1 MKKMKN
7 GAKNKIYYSLYAFIS
22 SFALTRGIFLL
33 YLAYRGLSASE
44 IAVYSIMLNAMTALC
59 EVPTGILGD
68 KIGTRNSV
76 MSGCILLALHAV
88 IMANT
93 RNHIILIVMGG
104 MEGIAYTF
112 VSGSDSALLYEILEE
127 RDEQKDY
134 LSINSKLLAL
144 QSVTMGIMIFAGGVL
159 ARYSWELVYYIQA
172 SAMFTAMLML
182 SKITNQRK
190 ADSARKADP
199 IRKADAAGNEGYRQ
213 KSADRWKS
221 FIKYNPRI
229 VFVIFVLGFSICDG
243 VFCGYYNMN
252 QLVFSKVGISIA
264 VIGTFFSASYFI
276 NSAAYILVD
285 FILRKINRKQIFIYG
300 LLVQSVILF
309 ILVFVTDKGV
319 FLVISI
325 IACFIPEI
333 IFAVADSI
341 VQDYI
346 ISEYRA
352 TMLSIVS
359 MVRTGVTAICY
370 GGMGVMFDRV
380 PVRAFLLGINLLVI
394 GSAVISWGFYFRMK
408 KLLSRM

>member
-7 GAKNKIYYSLYAFIS
+7 SAKNKIYYSLYAFIS

-182 SKITNQRK
+182 SKITNKKNPYSQK
-190 ADSARKADP
+190 NAQPKKNP
-199 IRKADAAGNEGYRQ
+199 HAAGNEGYRQ

>member
-7 GAKNKIYYSLYAFIS
+7 SAKNKIYYSLYAFIS

-182 SKITNQRK
+182 SKITNQRNPHPPTN
-190 ADSARKADP
+190 ADP
-199 IRKADAAGNEGYRQ
+199 ITNPHAAGNEGYRQ

>member
-182 SKITNQRK
+182 SK
-190 ADSARKADP
+190 
-199 IRKADAAGNEGYRQ
+199 
-213 KSADRWKS
+213 
-221 FIKYNPRI
+221 
-229 VFVIFVLGFSICDG
+229 
-243 VFCGYYNMN
+243 
-252 QLVFSKVGISIA
+252 
-264 VIGTFFSASYFI
+264 
-276 NSAAYILVD
+276 
-285 FILRKINRKQIFIYG
+285 
-300 LLVQSVILF
+300 
-309 ILVFVTDKGV
+309 
-319 FLVISI
+319 
-325 IACFIPEI
+325 
-333 IFAVADSI
+333 
-341 VQDYI
+341 
-346 ISEYRA
+346 
-352 TMLSIVS
+352 
-359 MVRTGVTAICY
+359 
-370 GGMGVMFDRV
+370 
-380 PVRAFLLGINLLVI
+380 
-394 GSAVISWGFYFRMK
+394 
-408 KLLSRM
+408 

>member
-380 PVRAFLLGINLLVI
+380 PVRAFLFGINLLVI

>member
-59 EVPTGILGD
+59 EVSTGILGD

>member
-104 MEGIAYTF
+104 MEGITYTF

-276 NSAAYILVD
+276 NSVAYILVD

>member
-229 VFVIFVLGFSICDG
+229 MFVIFVLGFSICDG

>member
-68 KIGTRNSV
+68 NIGTRNSV

-182 SKITNQRK
+182 SKITNQ
-190 ADSARKADP
+190 RKADP

>member
-7 GAKNKIYYSLYAFIS
+7 SAKNKIYYSLYAFIS

>member
-1 MKKMKN
+1 
-7 GAKNKIYYSLYAFIS
+7 
-22 SFALTRGIFLL
+22 LTRGIFLL

>member
-1 MKKMKN
+1 
-7 GAKNKIYYSLYAFIS
+7 
-22 SFALTRGIFLL
+22 
-33 YLAYRGLSASE
+33 
-44 IAVYSIMLNAMTALC
+44 
-59 EVPTGILGD
+59 
-68 KIGTRNSV
+68 
-76 MSGCILLALHAV
+76 
-88 IMANT
+88 
-93 RNHIILIVMGG
+93 
-104 MEGIAYTF
+104 
-112 VSGSDSALLYEILEE
+112 
-127 RDEQKDY
+127 
-134 LSINSKLLAL
+134 
-144 QSVTMGIMIFAGGVL
+144 MIFAGGVL

-229 VFVIFVLGFSICDG
+229 VFGLFVRGFSICDG
-243 VFCGYYNMN
+243 VSCGYYNMN

>member
-104 MEGIAYTF
+104 MEGITYTF

>member
-7 GAKNKIYYSLYAFIS
+7 SAKNKIYYSLYAFIS

-229 VFVIFVLGFSICDG
+229 VLVIFVLGFSICDG

-380 PVRAFLLGINLLVI
+380 PVRAFLFGINLLVI

>member
-190 ADSARKADP
+190 ADP

-359 MVRTGVTAICY
+359 MVRTGVTVICY

>member
-182 SKITNQRK
+182 SKITNQ
-190 ADSARKADP
+190 RKADP

>member
-190 ADSARKADP
+190 EDSARKADP

>member
-7 GAKNKIYYSLYAFIS
+7 SAKNKIYYSLYAFIS

-182 SKITNQRK
+182 SKITNQ
-190 ADSARKADP
+190 RKADP

>member
-7 GAKNKIYYSLYAFIS
+7 SAKNKIYYSLYAFIS

-76 MSGCILLALHAV
+76 MSGCILLTLHAV

>member
-7 GAKNKIYYSLYAFIS
+7 SAKNKIYYSLYAFIS

-93 RNHIILIVMGG
+93 HNHIILIVMGG

>member
-93 RNHIILIVMGG
+93 HNHIILIVMGG

>member
-68 KIGTRNSV
+68 KIGTRNSM

-93 RNHIILIVMGG
+93 HNHIILIVMGG

>member
-394 GSAVISWGFYFRMK
+394 GLAVISWGFYFRMK

>member
-1 MKKMKN
+1 M
-7 GAKNKIYYSLYAFIS
+7 
-22 SFALTRGIFLL
+22 L

>member
-370 GGMGVMFDRV
+370 GGLGVMFDRV

-394 GSAVISWGFYFRMK
+394 GLAVISWGFYFRMK

>member
-1 MKKMKN
+1 MKN

>member
-1 MKKMKN
+1 MKN

-104 MEGIAYTF
+104 MEGITYTF